1 MILTVY
7 RVEHK
12 ETRNGPFQTPHPF
25 TQKLAAK
32 VNPKA
37 WPFPSNDGFLLQAI
51 PFSYVFGCPSIQLLK
66 SLFTFSSDKQ
76 EHKRT
81 LKALKQLGFQVGEF
95 KVRETSC
102 KVGRSK
108 SKLCLTHL
116 MLLNLKRAF
125 VITTSPLSWSK
136 HHVRYFQKR
145 VQ

>member
-12 ETRNGPFQTPHPF
+12 ETRNGPFQTSHPF
-25 TQKLAAK
+25 TQELAAK
-32 VNPKA
+32 INPKA
-37 WPFPSNDGFLLQAI
+37 WPLPSNDGFLLHAI

-66 SLFTFSSDKQ
+66 SLFTFSSDKK

-81 LKALKQLGFQVGEF
+81 LKALKCLGFQVGEF

-108 SKLCLTHL
+108 KQVMFDPFDALEFEEGIIYHD
-116 MLLNLKRAF
+116 
-125 VITTSPLSWSK
+125 ITSILE
-136 HHVRYFQKR
+136 
-145 VQ
+145 

>member
-37 WPFPSNDGFLLQAI
+37 WPFPSNDGFLLHAI

-66 SLFTFSSDKQ
+66 SLFTYHRINKNTK
-76 EHKRT
+76 EP
-81 LKALKQLGFQVGEF
+81 LK
-95 KVRETSC
+95 
-102 KVGRSK
+102 
-108 SKLCLTHL
+108 H
-116 MLLNLKRAF
+116 
-125 VITTSPLSWSK
+125 
-136 HHVRYFQKR
+136 
-145 VQ
+145 